1 MEALRLL
8 AASRGDRLPP
18 ADVVRYVNAA
28 ARLMDVYQTGLL
40 TLLKL
45 KTNGQQRVVV
55 QYVNV
60 QEGGKAVV
68 AGNVGGSRRKGRGRR
83 KNEG

>member
-1 MEALRLL
+1 MNRRFRKCIT
-8 AASRGDRLPP
+8 SRDA
-18 ADVVRYVNAA
+18 ADVVRYGNAA

-68 AGNVGGSRRKGRGRR
+68 AGNVGGSRRKGGGGARM
-83 KNEG
+83 